1 MKEEVPYKLPEG
13 WVSTTLREVSLPIV
27 RINRDYQNSNESFK
41 YIDIESIDN
50 ERFVIKDFKSFTWGN
65 APSRAQQKIKANDIL
80 FANVRPYLKNITIIP
95 SLLDDQIAST
105 GFCVIRPLIINPKF
119 VFYYVLSQ
127 TFIDT
132 INKLATG
139 TSYPAVTNNII
150 LEQSIVLAPVNEQNR
165 IVEKIEEFFSELDQ
179 VIKGLKKAHQ
189 QLEIYKQAVLKNAF
203 EGKLTINWRKQNKP
217 AYQITNWIEQTR
229 QKVYNKKV
237 ESWKIA
243 KEQWVAAGEN
253 GNKPMKPAQI
263 KTVEP
268 FSSLQLE
275 AFSSLPKSYWEWI
288 KLNQVT
294 LGVEYGTS
302 IKSLKQGKV
311 PVLRMG
317 NIQNGAFDWSD
328 LVFTNDEVEIS
339 KYLLKNGD
347 VLFNRTNSPEL
358 VGKAAIYESERT
370 AIFAGYLI
378 RINHISDIVNS
389 KYINYFLNSP
399 VAKKYGHSI
408 KTNGVNQSN
417 INGDKLINY
426 PVPICTIL
434 EQVQIIEELDS
445 RFTIIENLETA
456 INNGLQKVQIFRY
469 SILKKAFEGKL
480 VSQNANDEHAS
491 FLLEKIQKGKQNY
504 LSIQKDEI
512 KLKPKRLKM
521 PEKNNLSVL
530 QILTDMEEPILAKDL
545 WMQSK
550 HKENIEE
557 FYAELKEIRNQLIE
571 VKNET
576 ESLLSLK
583 K

>member
-217 AYQITNWIEQTR
+217 EYQITNWIEQTR

-317 NIQNGAFDWSD
+317 NIQNGTFDWSD

>member
-50 ERFVIKDFKSFTWGN
+50 ERSIIKDFKSFTWGN

-95 SLLDDQIAST
+95 SQLDDQIAST
-105 GFCVIRPLIINPKF
+105 GFCVIRPLVINPKF

-217 AYQITNWIEQTR
+217 EYQITNWIEQTR

-253 GNKPMKPAQI
+253 GNKPVKPAQI

>member
-13 WVSTTLREVSLPIV
+13 WASTTLREVSLPIV

-95 SLLDDQIAST
+95 SQLDDQIAST
-105 GFCVIRPLIINPKF
+105 GFCVIRPLVINPKF

-217 AYQITNWIEQTR
+217 EYQITNWIEQTKH
-229 QKVYNKKV
+229 KVYNKKV

-253 GNKPMKPAQI
+253 GNKPVKPAQI

-275 AFSSLPKSYWEWI
+275 TFSSLPKSYWEWI
-288 KLNQVT
+288 KLNQLT

-491 FLLEKIQKGKQNY
+491 FLLEKIQKEKQNF

>member
-253 GNKPMKPAQI
+253 GNKPVKPAQI

-275 AFSSLPKSYWEWI
+275 TFSSLPKSYWEWI
-288 KLNQVT
+288 KLNQLT

-378 RINHISDIVNS
+378 RINHINDIVNS
-389 KYINYFLNSP
+389 RYINYFLNSP

>member
-217 AYQITNWIEQTR
+217 EYQITNWIEQTKH
-229 QKVYNKKV
+229 KVYNKKV

-253 GNKPMKPAQI
+253 GNKPVKPAQI

-317 NIQNGAFDWSD
+317 NIQNGTFDWSD

-378 RINHISDIVNS
+378 RINHINDIVNS
-389 KYINYFLNSP
+389 RYINYFLNSP

-434 EQVQIIEELDS
+434 EQIQIIEELDS

-491 FLLEKIQKGKQNY
+491 FLLEKIQKEKQNF

>member
-105 GFCVIRPLIINPKF
+105 GFCVIRPLVINPKF

-491 FLLEKIQKGKQNY
+491 FLLEKIQKEKQNF